1 LPKDPSNHLA
11 TVAKLWQTILMGN
24 KDAKKRET
32 KKPPKKKPTRH
43 ELAQAA
49 AAANRL
55 FKQPGK

>member
-1 LPKDPSNHLA
+1 MKGDSNLLA
-11 TVAKLWQTILMGN
+11 TVAELWQTILMGN

>member
-1 LPKDPSNHLA
+1 LA
-11 TVAKLWQTILMGN
+11 SFANLWQTISMGN
-24 KDAKKRET
+24 KDAGKRET

-55 FKQPGK
+55 FRQPAK

>member
-1 LPKDPSNHLA
+1 LA
-11 TVAKLWQTILMGN
+11 TLANLWQTIPMGN

-55 FKQPGK
+55 FKQPSK

>member
-1 LPKDPSNHLA
+1 LA
-11 TVAKLWQTILMGN
+11 TVAELWQTILMGN